1 MILRIPEVFHNEFVL
16 GLLFIFAKQMPL
28 LMRGRKIFQ
37 RKGRD
42 EVKEY
47 SNWRQPFKSARRWLA
62 AVLAMTLLMG
72 SLAGAAHAA
81 EGTVTGIEWSYAE
94 SAYNSGTS
102 SLEMYVEDGNV
113 QLSVLASISG
123 SASKKD
129 VTADAVWKSSSSSI
143 VKVDKGALS
152 GVGKGTATI
161 TATYKGFSLSIKAV
175 SDYVYDEVTIM
186 QNSQAAPAALT
197 DVLLGQSLVFTL
209 DGDGQNISDVA
220 SWSTSSSS
228 VATAD
233 EGRITL
239 VGAGTATITAK
250 YKGKSDSI
258 KLTVSS
264 PYKSIAV
271 SPKAPNDLLELEVGG
286 DEYALEATAEQKS
299 GGMLKVT
306 DDAKWTSANAKVLT
320 VSKGIITAVGAG
332 KTTITVSHLG
342 VTDTLSVVV
351 RTPYQSIKIAPAKE
365 YHMQLQD
372 APLQIKAEV
381 LSNSNAT
388 SDITAAGDWTSSDVS
403 VATVSQG
410 KVTPKAVGTTKI
422 TVSYRGVSRSI
433 DVTVH
438 PSITK
443 LKAEKT
449 KIDGFKGIE
458 GELPKVTGIT
468 FDGSSVDVSKLVKWT
483 VSDDDVAELEDGVW
497 TAKQLGET
505 TFTGT
510 LQNLEVKVELV
521 VHLKPIKLMAEATD
535 LSIVLGKATDLPK
548 VTVVYEDGEE
558 ADISDLIEWTTTSD
572 NIVLMEKT
580 MKGLETSTVTLTG
593 AYLNKTVSIRVKIEE
608 EIVKLVVEPTKL
620 ELNPGRSKSIKVT
633 GYYKSGKKISVG
645 TKMNWV
651 VGNENIATIS
661 GSSSVKALEVGTTK
675 VTGAYQGKTVEVPV
689 TVTPKLKA
697 LQLSSKSAQLA
708 AGGTLT
714 VTVQA
719 VYFTGSPVDATE
731 TAVWTSSNTSVA
743 TVSDGKITAVGKGT
757 ATIKAAFGGKTASI
771 RVTVK

>member
-1 MILRIPEVFHNEFVL
+1 MKGNSNRIL
-16 GLLFIFAKQMPL
+16 
-28 LMRGRKIFQ
+28 
-37 RKGRD
+37 
-42 EVKEY
+42 
-47 SNWRQPFKSARRWLA
+47 SFKLARRWLA
-62 AVLAMTLLMG
+62 AALTLTLVMG
-72 SLAGAAHAA
+72 SLAGGAYAA
-81 EGTVTGIEWSYAE
+81 EDTVTGIEWSYAE
-94 SAYNSGTS
+94 SDYNTGTS
-102 SLEMYVEDGNV
+102 SLEMYVEDGSV
-113 QLSVLASISG
+113 KLSVLASISG

-129 VTADAVWKSSSSSI
+129 VTADAAWKSSNSSI
-143 VKVDKGALS
+143 VKVDKGTLS

-161 TATYKGFSLSIKAV
+161 TATYKGFTLSIKAA
-175 SDYVYDEVTIM
+175 SDFVYDQVTIM
-186 QNSQAAPAALT
+186 QNSQSAPAALS

-220 SWSTSSSS
+220 AWSTSSSS
-228 VATAD
+228 VATVD

-264 PYKSIAV
+264 PYKSIEI
-271 SPKAPNDLLELEVGG
+271 SPEPANDLLELEVGG
-286 DEYALEATAEQKS
+286 DEFALKAAAAPKS
-299 GGMLKVT
+299 GGTLDVT
-306 DDAKWTSANAKVLT
+306 NEAKWTSANTKVLT
-320 VSKGIITAVGAG
+320 VSKGVITAVGAG
-332 KTTITVSHLG
+332 KTTVTVSHLG
-342 VTDTLSVVV
+342 VTDTLTVVV
-351 RTPYQSIKIAPAKE
+351 RTPYQSIKIAPEKA

-381 LSNSNAT
+381 LSNSNVS
-388 SDITAAGDWTSSDVS
+388 SDITAAGDWTSSDVT
-403 VATVSQG
+403 VATVAQG
-410 KVTPKAVGTTKI
+410 KVTPKAIGTTKI

-433 DVTVH
+433 DVTVY

-449 KIDGFKGIE
+449 TIDGFKGIE
-458 GELPKVTGIT
+458 GELPKITGTT

-483 VSDDDVAELEDGVW
+483 VSDDEIAELEDGVW
-497 TAKQLGET
+497 TAKKLGET

-510 LQNLEVKVELV
+510 LQGMKVEVDLV
-521 VHLKPIKLMAEATD
+521 VHLKPIKLLAEAKD
-535 LSIVLGKATDLPK
+535 VSIILGKASDLPK

-558 ADISDLIEWTTTSD
+558 ADISEAIEWTTTSD

-593 AYLNKTVSIRVKIEE
+593 SYLNKTVSVRVKIEE
-608 EIVKLVVEPTKL
+608 EIVKLVVEPAKL

-633 GYYKSGKKISVG
+633 GYYKSGKKVSVG

-651 VGNENIATIS
+651 VGNEEIATIS
-661 GSSSVKALEVGTTK
+661 GSSAVKALEVGTTK
-675 VTGAYQGKTVEVPV
+675 VTGIYQGKTVEVPV

-708 AGGTLT
+708 AGGTFT

-719 VYFTGSPVDATE
+719 VYYTGSPVDATE
-731 TAVWTSSNTSVA
+731 GAVWSSSNTSVA
-743 TVSDGKITAVGKGT
+743 TVKDGKITAVRKGS

-771 RVTVK
+771 RITVK